1 MTLGA
6 GGELRTVVLRQL
18 PVPLWLAH
26 QQHTEELL
34 REFTLISTGRERDH
48 EQHTPSRLIALVET
62 LRERYGAG
70 SEERAARVLAAA
82 EQGILEMD
90 LEMEL
95 PTAAAEG
102 VSALVDLLD
111 EADDYCRQ
119 GQHLLTLATPPQLVL
134 FRRWYLTEVAEQLR
148 GAAPVPWPSHAPGRA

>member
-6 GGELRTVVLRQL
+6 GELRTIVLRQL

-26 QQHTEELL
+26 QQHLEELL
-34 REFTLISTGRERDH
+34 REFTLISTGRDQDH
-48 EQHTPSRLIALVET
+48 EQHTPSRLVALVET

-70 SEERAARVLAAA
+70 SEERAARLFAAA
-82 EQGILEMD
+82 EQDIPELD

-95 PTAAAEG
+95 PTAAADAVG
-102 VSALVDLLD
+102 PLVDLLD
-111 EADDYCRQ
+111 EADDYCRR

-148 GAAPVPWPSHAPGRA
+148 GAAPTPWPSHAPGRA